1 VIARFVHHV
10 WMMDITE
17 VRSFL
22 GLRVFHVAGVFDAFS
37 RVPLA
42 LRVRD
47 TTPDTPWMARLLT
60 ATARTFGRP
69 KYLITDLGGQFQGR
83 IFAKAVG
90 RLGIRHRFASA
101 LNIYATARLER
112 FWRTLKDTARL
123 RLLRPLTIEDL
134 ERRLEIAL
142 SHYIVFRPHQ
152 GLHGAT
158 PAEALLGLRPACAEA
173 LSPPRGSPGEGSGHS
188 PFSVVYLDPQGRRFP
203 FLEKA
208 A

>member
-1 VIARFVHHV
+1 MIAHFVHHV

-42 LRVRD
+42 LRVCD
-47 TTPDTPWMARLLT
+47 THPDAARMARLLT
-60 ATARTFGRP
+60 ATARTFGCP

-112 FWRTLKDTARL
+112 F
-123 RLLRPLTIEDL
+123 
-134 ERRLEIAL
+134 
-142 SHYIVFRPHQ
+142 
-152 GLHGAT
+152 
-158 PAEALLGLRPACAEA
+158 
-173 LSPPRGSPGEGSGHS
+173 
-188 PFSVVYLDPQGRRFP
+188 
-203 FLEKA
+203 
-208 A
+208 